1 MKTAR
6 FFVLLLVLAALI
18 LPQGAAAQPDYL
30 RLHIIADSDDV
41 YDQCVKLQV
50 RNALREYLAPLMEE
64 CADTDAALSR
74 VEERLEEIA
83 AVARRR
89 AMDCGFSGDVRLETG
104 VFPFPDRVYGD
115 EVVPAG
121 EYRALRVVLGDGKG
135 RNWWCVIYPSLCL
148 PEQADMD
155 APIEFYSRI
164 FEWFLAIREAMNS

>member
-1 MKTAR
+1 
-6 FFVLLLVLAALI
+6 
-18 LPQGAAAQPDYL
+18 
-30 RLHIIADSDDV
+30 
-41 YDQCVKLQV
+41 
-50 RNALREYLAPLMEE
+50 
-64 CADTDAALSR
+64 
-74 VEERLEEIA
+74 
-83 AVARRR
+83 
-89 AMDCGFSGDVRLETG
+89 MDCGFSGDVRLETG